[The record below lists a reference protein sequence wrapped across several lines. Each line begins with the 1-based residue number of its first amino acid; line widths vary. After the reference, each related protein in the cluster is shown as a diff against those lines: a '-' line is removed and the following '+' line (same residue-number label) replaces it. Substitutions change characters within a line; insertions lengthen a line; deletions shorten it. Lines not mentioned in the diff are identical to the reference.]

1 MVCMRYRPIKKYGG
15 TFIITLSSA
24 DVKDFE
30 LKVGDEVDIED
41 MIKNKRK
48 KKK

>member
-1 MVCMRYRPIKKYGG
+1 MRYRPIKKYGG

-41 MIKNKRK
+41 IIKNRK
-48 KKK
+48 KVKKK